1 MLKFAHFVTD
11 EKFIPDSIK
20 CFETAGLT
28 DNTYYF
34 VRVNNKNVCF
44 LDINKVN
51 FISIEEAKKIIRS
64 NQYDVVCLHNLYS
77 LPIKFISC
85 IHPSVKVIWYAWG
98 FDLYSNPAPTG
109 PLLHIGEKFM
119 PITKSF
125 KPKEFIFNTIL
136 KTTKHIV
143 KNVLKFSSSVHS
155 SDVYA
160 AIHRVDYFAG
170 VFENEYEMMMEE
182 QSCFKAKKIVQNY
195 IHPEEFQ
202 LNDIN
207 APVKL
212 TGHNILLGNSASSHN
227 NHVDIMLMIKDY
239 IPNGVDI
246 ISPLSYQ
253 IVQSY
258 QEKVMAAGA
267 ELFGDRFKPL
277 KGYLPFDE
285 YNKIMNSCDTIVL
298 GQKQQ
303 AATCNCL
310 TAMWNGIRL
319 FMPRDSMN
327 YKYYSQLGLK
337 IFSIEDDFPDNPR
350 LSNEDIMNNRRIIEN
365 YYSYRAWVRDL
376 QNSLTILMQQ

>member
-1 MLKFAHFVTD
+1 MLKFAHFVSD

-28 DNTYYF
+28 NNTF
-34 VRVNNKNVCF
+34 FCIAPPNKHLNF
-44 LDINKVN
+44 LDNKYV
-51 FISIEEAKKIIRS
+51 KIISADEAYAVIR
-64 NQYDVVCLHNLYS
+64 NTTFDVVCLHNLYS
-77 LPIKFISC
+77 LPIKFISQ
-85 IHPSVKVIWYAWG
+85 INPAIKVIWYSWG
-98 FDLYSNPAPTG
+98 FDIYSNPAPTG
-109 PLLHIGEKFM
+109 PLLQIGEKFM

-125 KPKEFIFNTIL
+125 KPKELIFNTIL
-136 KTTKHIV
+136 KTIKHVV
-143 KNVLKFSSSVHS
+143 KNVLKFSSTVHS
-155 SDVYA
+155 DDVYA

-170 VFENEYEMMMEE
+170 VFENEYEMLKEA
-182 QSCFKAKKIVQNY
+182 QQCFNAQKMVQNY

-207 APVKL
+207 APINL

-227 NHVDIMLMIKDY
+227 NHVDVMLMIKDY
-239 IPNGVDI
+239 IPDGVDV

-253 IVQSY
+253 IVPSY
-258 QEKVMAAGA
+258 QEKVLAAGA

-277 KGYLPFDE
+277 KGYLPFEE

-319 FMPRDSMN
+319 FMSTDSMN

-337 IFSIEDDFPDNPR
+337 IFSIEEDFPKNPI
-350 LSNEDIMNNRRIIEN
+350 LSHEDIMHNRKIIER
-365 YYSYRAWVRDL
+365 YYSYRAWVEDL
-376 QNSLTILMQQ
+376 QNSLSILMQP